1 MDMSEQQVR
10 KCVGSVQKGAPYGL
24 IPVRRPL
31 SRVVVSPARHQ
42 PRAASVRRGTVS
54 AVSESVVLGGTR
66 APYFCTTDEMQSKPS
81 HSFDRE
87 IAVNLENSGL
97 READCRA
104 LESAELNRRLSCK
117 TVHENFE
124 IV

>member
-1 MDMSEQQVR
+1 M
-10 KCVGSVQKGAPYGL
+10 
-24 IPVRRPL
+24 
-31 SRVVVSPARHQ
+31 VVSPARHQ
-42 PRAASVRRGTVS
+42 PRAASVRRGGVS
-54 AVSESVVLGGTR
+54 AVSESVVSGGAR
-66 APYFCTTDEMQSKPS
+66 APIFCTADEMQSKPS

-104 LESAELNRRLSCK
+104 LGRAELNCRLSCK